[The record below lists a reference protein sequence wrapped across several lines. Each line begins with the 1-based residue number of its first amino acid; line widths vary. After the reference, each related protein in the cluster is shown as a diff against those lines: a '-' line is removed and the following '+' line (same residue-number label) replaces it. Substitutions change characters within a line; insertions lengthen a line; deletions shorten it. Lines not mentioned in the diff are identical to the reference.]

1 MNRSAR
7 RSVQR
12 EATERRPDDL
22 GWLAGLLWED
32 DGPFRARLPGDG
44 DDSGRLVERF
54 AVVPRADRPR
64 FLVPLSSPRAAAA
77 SVRRYN
83 RMRRPA
89 TQVAREALSLGLR
102 TGLAPLV
109 FRDRLEIRSRSGG
122 SGSTGP
128 ESVIGLL
135 REVFRRDDVV
145 AALGV
150 GQPGPNR
157 KPTMQVFTPQGQP
170 LGYVKVGWSVFT
182 KRIVRNEADML
193 ERWGANPP
201 TTFRVP
207 RLLYRGAFR
216 DLELSVTA
224 PLPGAAQRPRPYD
237 RRPPVETNR
246 EVASLGGV
254 TPATLAEG
262 PILPALRAR
271 IERTAFVPDLPH
283 RDRVTDAIDRLEGD
297 EGTTVMAFG
306 TWHGDWVPWNMAW
319 VGNTLHVFDWEHGR
333 SGVPVGFDVVDFGFR
348 VGQNLHSQ
356 DVATAIA
363 EAESGAAGPLAEL
376 GIAPGQ
382 VRLVANLYLAEL
394 ATRALEASAEGA
406 GVSPVLYPD
415 VFEVLVR
422 RVIRG

>member
-1 MNRSAR
+1 MGRLNRSAR

-22 GWLAGLLWED
+22 GWLAGLLWDD
-32 DGPFRARLPGDG
+32 DGPLRARLPGDG

-54 AVVPRADRPR
+54 AVVPRAERPR

-77 SVRRYN
+77 SVRRYS
-83 RMRRPA
+83 RMRRPT
-89 TQVAREALSLGLR
+89 TQVAREALALGLR

-109 FRDRLEIRSRSGG
+109 FRDRLEIRSRP
-122 SGSTGP
+122 GP
-128 ESVIGLL
+128 TDAESVIGLL
-135 REVFRRDDVV
+135 REIFRRDDVV
-145 AALGV
+145 AAIGV

-157 KPTMQVFTPQGQP
+157 KPTMQIFTPHGQP
-170 LGYVKVGWSVFT
+170 LGYVKMGWSEFT

-193 ERWGANPP
+193 ERWGTNPP
-201 TTFRVP
+201 RTFRVP
-207 RLLYRGAFR
+207 RLLYRGPFR
-216 DLELSVTA
+216 KLELSVTA
-224 PLPGAAQRPRPYD
+224 PLPGAARRPRPYD
-237 RRPPVETNR
+237 RRPPAEANR

-254 TPATLAEG
+254 TTTPLADG
-262 PILPALRAR
+262 PILPTLRGR
-271 IERTAFVPDLPH
+271 LERTAFVPDLPH
-283 RDRVTDAIDRLEGD
+283 RDGVTDALDRLESDHGA
-297 EGTTVMAFG
+297 TVMAFG

-319 VGNTLHVFDWEHGR
+319 VGDTLHVFDWEHGR

-376 GIAPGQ
+376 GVPPEQ

-394 ATRALEASAEGA
+394 ATRALEASADGA

-415 VFEVLVR
+415 IFDVLAR
-422 RVIRG
+422 RVTRG